1 MTLFQST
8 PPVKAATVYTFCII
22 FNCDISI
29 HAAREG
35 GDAVIAV
42 YRDIPHIFQST
53 PPVKAATQNVYTVRI
68 GGLFQSTPP
77 VKAATIIFAVCRTVY
92 NISIHAAREGGDW
105 YGSAGAFFE
114 IISIH
119 AAREGGDDLQAILF
133 SQKYISIHAAREGG
147 DLMESCT
154 CFIINIFKSTPPV
167 KAATWRLHR
176 PMLPQQFQST
186 PPVKAATDGLRETD
200 SRRNISIHAARE
212 GGDEAMRRQSRVCNH
227 FNPRR
232 P

>member
-1 MTLFQST
+1 M
-8 PPVKAATVYTFCII
+8 KAAT
-22 FNCDISI
+22 NASDGLKASLDISI

-147 DLMESCT
+147 DLTSAGT
-154 CFIINIFKSTPPV
+154 FIGQTISIHAAREGGDPLPPLTPP
-167 KAATWRLHR
+167 L
-176 PMLPQQFQST
+176 LQQFQST
-186 PPVKAATDGLRETD
+186 PPVKAATQRERKSSGCLT
-200 SRRNISIHAARE
+200 ISIHAARE
-212 GGDEAMRRQSRVCNH
+212 GGDAVRNYLVRLMH
-227 FNPRR
+227 YFNPRR